1 MNEEERGL
9 GRREGRGESSF
20 AGITRYFPGGRVH
33 RLRQLAFARGDG
45 EENNG
50 NVEVGLCRD
59 VGGCVGWSCLPGG
72 NGSLDFVAVLGFRDS
87 GTSTRAKEEEDCG
100 RRRQE
105 RWIDRVYRRQIKR
118 ERTFL
123 SSAFVVADS
132 RIHAQRTRAN
142 NKRGIPRDYSPRF
155 APREISASLSS
166 RNYYR
171 RIAPRRGYSS
181 NDAHLFRG
189 LLSSVS
195 REILG
200 KARSRSRFCDH
211 EEAVHGKVSRRSSK
225 RATWLRYRDTW
236 KVFNYGLLACA

>member
-105 RWIDRVYRRQIKR
+105 RWIASTVARLNAR
-118 ERTFL
+118 ERSCHRP
-123 SSAFVVADS
+123 SSS
-132 RIHAQRTRAN
+132 RIRA
-142 NKRGIPRDYSPRF
+142 SM
-155 APREISASLSS
+155 PRERGRTINVEFPATT
-166 RNYYR
+166 
-171 RIAPRRGYSS
+171 RRG
-181 NDAHLFRG
+181 LR
-189 LLSSVS
+189 L
-195 REILG
+195 
-200 KARSRSRFCDH
+200 AR
-211 EEAVHGKVSRRSSK
+211 
-225 RATWLRYRDTW
+225 
-236 KVFNYGLLACA
+236 